1 MSTRND
7 GGPAFGVA
15 DVRDSDGVGIAQG
28 HPGMSLR
35 DYFAAHAPAREI
47 ADTIPDNI
55 GWCAKYIGVEMAEYN
70 TPEHYM
76 RVLVKRRCD
85 WADALIAELNKP

>member
-1 MSTRND
+1 MNPDFCNPASYVEPCDD
-7 GGPAFGVA
+7 GGPAFPTAMSG
-15 DVRDSDGVGIAQG
+15 
-28 HPGMSLR
+28 GMSLR
-35 DYFAAHAPAREI
+35 AYFAAHAPAREI

-70 TPEHYM
+70 GPEHYM

-85 WADALIAELNKP
+85 WADALIAELSKP